1 MSYIYLVLETLDW
14 DDFNVITATPNKDQ
28 AQELFGENHAC
39 LVWENGKHYFNMDS
53 DGNIRDNAYD
63 SEENDNE
70 PESGNIFV
78 ALGLEDPDGAYVKTV
93 TRGWEFAKKKGYEA
107 ACESSGLALIKEY
120 DETGTQVGIKRIN
133 SLGVVY

>member
-1 MSYIYLVLETLDW
+1 
-14 DDFNVITATPNKDQ
+14 
-28 AQELFGENHAC
+28 
-39 LVWENGKHYFNMDS
+39 MDS
-53 DGNIRDNAYD
+53 DGNIRNNEYD

-78 ALGLEDPDGAYVKTV
+78 VIGFEGSDGVYVKTV

-107 ACESSGLALIKEY
+107 AGESAVLALIKEY

-133 SLGVVY
+133 SLGVVH